1 MDSDFHYSVLLQESI
16 DALITDT
23 DGVYVDG
30 TFGRGGHSKA
40 ILHRL
45 SPKGRLI
52 AFDKDPEAIKVG
64 QQLEQQDQR
73 FSIVHRSFADMK
85 GAVEAHTLS
94 GLLLDLGV
102 SSPQLDRAERG
113 FSFMQDGPLDMRM
126 NNVSGPS
133 AKEWIN
139 SADVD
144 DIAFVFKEY
153 GEERFAK
160 RMARAIEREREKRPI
175 ETTGRLAEIVSA
187 AHPKWE
193 KGKHPATRAFQAIRI
208 YINNE
213 LDDLTLALQN
223 SLELL
228 RCDGRLVVISFHSL
242 EDRIVKRF
250 MRDESRGKV
259 FPRGLP
265 VTEEMRD
272 VKLKVVTKA
281 IKAGDEEVREN
292 VRSRSAVMRVAE
304 RL

>member
-40 ILHRL
+40 ILQRL
-45 SPKGRLI
+45 SRKGRLI

-64 QQLEQQDQR
+64 QQLEQQDSR
-73 FSIVHRSFADMK
+73 FSIVHCSFADMK
-85 GAVEAHTLS
+85 SAVEARTLS

-102 SSPQLDRAERG
+102 SSPQLDQAERG

-126 NNVSGPS
+126 NNVAGPS

-144 DIAFVFKEY
+144 DIAFVLKEY

-160 RMARAIEREREKRPI
+160 RMARAIEREREKREI
-175 ETTGRLAEIVSA
+175 ETTGELAEIVSA
-187 AHPKWE
+187 ANPKWE

-228 RCDGRLVVISFHSL
+228 GRDGRLVVISFHSL

-265 VTEEMRD
+265 VTEEMQD
-272 VKLKVVTKA
+272 IKLKVITKA
-281 IKAGDEEVREN
+281 VKAGDEEVKEN